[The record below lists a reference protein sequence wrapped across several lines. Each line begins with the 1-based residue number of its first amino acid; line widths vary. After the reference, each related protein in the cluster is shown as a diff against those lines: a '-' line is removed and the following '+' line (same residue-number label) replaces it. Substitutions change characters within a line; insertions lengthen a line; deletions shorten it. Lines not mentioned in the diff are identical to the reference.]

1 MSQPVRVVGTGV
13 GRTGTLSL
21 KFALEQLL
29 GRRCYHMMEVFGHPE
44 HVDVWTRAARDEP
57 VDWEE
62 LLQDFG
68 AIVDWPGASF
78 WPELTSTFPDALVLH
93 SERADAETWW
103 RSASAT
109 ILTFDAV
116 PPEMQAF
123 RDMCLE
129 FFGRRFT
136 DQIEDHDACVA
147 AYEAHNARVRAAI
160 DPARMLLW
168 HPGDGWEPIC
178 RALDVPVPDV
188 PFPHTNTTAEWEER
202 RAAPRQGNAEKA
214 DDA

>member
-1 MSQPVRVVGTGV
+1 MSQPVRIVGTGV

-29 GRRCYHMMEVFGHPE
+29 GTRCYHMMEVFGHPE
-44 HVDVWTRAARDEP
+44 HVDIWARAAHDEP
-57 VDWEE
+57 VDWAA

-78 WPELTSTFPDALVLH
+78 WPELTAAFPDALVLH

-109 ILTFDAV
+109 ILTLDAL
-116 PPEMQAF
+116 PDDMQQF
-123 RDMCLE
+123 RDMVMGIFRE
-129 FFGRRFT
+129 RFT
-136 DQIEDHDACVA
+136 DRIDDHDACVA

-160 DPARMLLW
+160 DPERMLIW

-178 RALDVPVPDV
+178 AALDVPVPDA
-188 PFPHTNTTAEWEER
+188 PFPHVNTTEEWNAR
-202 RAAPRQGNAEKA
+202 RAAVAAEKGDGA
-214 DDA
+214 